1 MVFGKM
7 GIKAGRQAAVLG
19 VLMMVSLIFG
29 GCALAREEL
38 ENPRQDRMVGIF
50 LTTEYLRMEEPEI
63 GMSRNGEFYI
73 ENSQTQI
80 EGTLG
85 DFSDESFLQFEGV
98 EGYGIYSIRMYSERD
113 KGYSSVFFCDEI
125 FGDLHLASVNTGE
138 KIEATVYVGENG
150 PRLLYFNPVYQREDG
165 TIYLRQGTGLS
176 WDGFA
181 DGAAMSRSGTESVSE
196 GKKGEETVES
206 FEYTIRIEQKTEP
219 QDTELL
225 FLDGEN
231 QVLERREESRIRKSL
246 EEEGVLEV
254 PQGTEYLLLV
264 QSGKAQGQEAE
275 EKRSLCN
282 RGEEHL
288 EFLLPGTDGFLEAV
302 QLQILWQ

>member
-1 MVFGKM
+1 MGCGKM
-7 GIKAGRQAAVLG
+7 GIKRGKRMAVMG
-19 VLMMVSLIFG
+19 VLLAVSLAFG

-38 ENPRQDRMVGIF
+38 ENPKKDRLVGVY
-50 LTTEYLRMEEPEI
+50 LTKEYLEMEEPKIE
-63 GMSRNGEFYI
+63 MNWKGELYL
-73 ENSQTQI
+73 EDSQTQI
-80 EGTLG
+80 EGILG
-85 DFSDESFLQFEGV
+85 DLSDESLLHFEGV
-98 EGYGIYSIRMYSERD
+98 EGYGIYGIRMHSESD
-113 KGYSSVFFCDEI
+113 SSVFSSDEI
-125 FGDLHLASVNTGE
+125 FADIHLTLEDNGE
-138 KIEATVYVGENG
+138 KIEAVVYVGENG
-150 PRLLYFNPVYQREDG
+150 PRVVYFNPIYQREDG
-165 TIYLRQGTGLS
+165 TVYLRQGTGMS

-181 DGAAMSRSGTESVSE
+181 EGAAMSQSMKESVSE
-196 GKKGEETVES
+196 GVKGEETVKT
-206 FEYTIRIEQKTEP
+206 FECAIEIRQSTEP
-219 QDTELL
+219 RTTELL

-231 QVLERREESRIRKSL
+231 KVLERREESRIREIL
-246 EEEGVLEV
+246 EKDEGRLEV

>member
-1 MVFGKM
+1 MGCGKM
-7 GIKAGRQAAVLG
+7 GIKRGKRMAVMG
-19 VLMMVSLIFG
+19 VLLAVSLAFG

-38 ENPRQDRMVGIF
+38 ENPMKDRLVGVY
-50 LTTEYLRMEEPEI
+50 LTKEYLEMEEPKI
-63 GMSRNGEFYI
+63 GMNWKGELYL
-73 ENSQTQI
+73 EDSQTQI
-80 EGTLG
+80 EGILG
-85 DFSDESFLQFEGV
+85 DLSDESLLHFEGV
-98 EGYGIYSIRMYSERD
+98 ECYGIYGMRMHSESD
-113 KGYSSVFFCDEI
+113 SSVFSSDEI
-125 FGDLHLASVNTGE
+125 FADIHLTLEDNGE
-138 KIEATVYVGENG
+138 KIEAVVYVGENG
-150 PRLLYFNPVYQREDG
+150 PRVVYFNPIYQREDG
-165 TIYLRQGTGLS
+165 TVYLRQGTGLS

-181 DGAAMSRSGTESVSE
+181 EGAAMSQSMKESVSE
-196 GKKGEETVES
+196 GVKGEETVKT
-206 FEYTIRIEQKTEP
+206 FECAIEIRQSTEP
-219 QDTELL
+219 RTTELL

-231 QVLERREESRIRKSL
+231 KVLERREESRIREIL
-246 EEEGVLEV
+246 EKDEGRLEV